1 MICIYIYILYVYIYI
16 YYMCI
21 YIQYTMY
28 IYIHAQ
34 TSSLSG
40 AHVHFMARLAES
52 PDADDVGGGPHHS
65 AAWSP

>member
-1 MICIYIYILYVYIYI
+1 MYIYI
-16 YYMCI
+16 YVC
-21 YIQYTMY
+21 
-28 IYIHAQ
+28 IHAH